1 MTADLPDARVL
12 LVGMMGSGKT
22 TVGREISRRT
32 GWEFRDNDDALKALT
47 GMTTPEL
54 HTSRGTEALRAAES
68 EAMHH
73 ALAAP
78 PPFVAGIAAGVVESD
93 DDVAA
98 LREAD
103 ALVVYLF
110 APLDVLVERVGDG
123 TGRPWLEGDPV
134 GALRKLYDG
143 REERYRAVAD
153 LVVDSATGTPEQ
165 QADQVI
171 QALQTLRG

>member
-1 MTADLPDARVL
+1 MSVDVPDSRVL

-22 TVGREISRRT
+22 TVGRELARRT

-54 HTSRGTEALRAAES
+54 HTARGTDALREAE
-68 EAMHH
+68 AR
-73 ALAAP
+73 ALRDALVAP
-78 PPFVAGIAAGVVESD
+78 PPFVAGIAGGVVESD

-98 LREAD
+98 MREAD

-123 TGRPWLEGDPV
+123 TGRPWLSDDPV
-134 GALRKLYDG
+134 GALRKLYAG

-153 LVVDSATGTPEQ
+153 LVVDTANGTPEQ
-165 QADQVI
+165 HADQVI
-171 QALQTLRG
+171 RALQSS

>member
-1 MTADLPDARVL
+1 MTADVPAARIL

-22 TVGREISRRT
+22 TVGRELARRT

-54 HTSRGTEALRAAES
+54 HSAKGTEALRAAES
-68 EAMHH
+68 QAMRR
-73 ALAAP
+73 ALVAP
-78 PPFVAGIAAGVVESD
+78 PPFVAGVAGGVVESD

-98 LREAD
+98 LRDAD

-110 APLDVLVERVGDG
+110 APLDVLVERVGEG
-123 TGRPWLEGDPV
+123 TGRPWLEGDPA
-134 GALRKLYDG
+134 GALRKLYAG

-153 LVVDSATGTPEQ
+153 LVVDTANGTPEQ
-165 QADQVI
+165 HVEQI
-171 QALQTLRG
+171 IRALQSP